1 MKPGYIFLALA
12 ILSSAATPAWSLQDE
27 RVVAAVKMAQEGNSD
42 SARAQIQSIIASLT
56 TNDPVYPEALYAAG
70 TIAPTAPDAQRYFRR
85 VALEYSFSPWADD
98 ALLRLAQIRY
108 VSHDPLGTVRAVE
121 RLRADYP
128 ASPLLPTATYWAA
141 RASVDLNDEEAAC
154 SWVTLGLSRT
164 GGDVE
169 TANQLR
175 YFSGRCAGGASG
187 DPQPPQGRQAT
198 PPAGPVYRVQVVA
211 VSSRTAA
218 DQVAAGLRN
227 MGYPVRIVEDAGL
240 YKVRAGEYRDRPAA
254 DEAVRAIRSRIGGV
268 PFVVVEE

>member
-1 MKPGYIFLALA
+1 MKPGCLFLALA
-12 ILSSAATPAWSLQDE
+12 ILSSAATPAWSQQDE

-56 TNDPVYPEALYAAG
+56 TNDPVYAEALYAAG

-85 VALEYSFSPWADD
+85 VALEFSFSPWADD

-128 ASPLLPTATYWAA
+128 VSPLLPTAAYWAA
-141 RASVDLNDEEAAC
+141 RASVDLNDEDAAC
-154 SWVTLGLSRT
+154 DWVTLGLSRT
-164 GGDVE
+164 GSDVE

-175 YFSGRCAGGASG
+175 YFSGRCGDGASAG
-187 DPQPPQGRQAT
+187 PQPSQGGQAA
-198 PPAGPVYRVQVVA
+198 PPPGPVYRVQVVA
-211 VSSRTAA
+211 VSSRAAA
-218 DQVAAGLRN
+218 DEVASGLRN
-227 MGYPVRIVEDAGL
+227 LGYPVRIVEDAGL
-240 YKVRAGEYRDRPAA
+240 YKVRAGEFRDRPAA

-268 PFVVVEE
+268 PFVVVEQ

>member
-12 ILSSAATPAWSLQDE
+12 LLSSAATNGWSQQDE

-42 SARAQIQSIIASLT
+42 SARARIQSIIASLA

-85 VALEYSFSPWADD
+85 VALEFSFSPWADD

-128 ASPLLPTATYWAA
+128 ASPLLPTAAYWAA
-141 RASVDLNDEEAAC
+141 RASVDLNDDDAAC
-154 SWVTLGLSRT
+154 NWVTLGLSRA
-164 GGDVE
+164 GSDVE

-175 YFSGRCAGGASG
+175 YFSGRCGGGLCHRLPSG
-187 DPQPPQGRQAT
+187 GQTTRLKLIFKCRRGLSNDGGGKAT
-198 PPAGPVYRVQVVA
+198 YQCGNPGCR
-211 VSSRTAA
+211 RT
-218 DQVAAGLRN
+218 L
-227 MGYPVRIVEDAGL
+227 
-240 YKVRAGEYRDRPAA
+240 
-254 DEAVRAIRSRIGGV
+254 
-268 PFVVVEE
+268 

>member
-1 MKPGYIFLALA
+1 MKLGYTFLALA
-12 ILSSAATPAWSLQDE
+12 ILSSAATTGWSQQDE
-27 RVVAAVKMAQEGNSD
+27 RVVAAVQMAQEGNSD
-42 SARAQIQSIIASLT
+42 SARARIQSILASLSA
-56 TNDPVYPEALYAAG
+56 NDPVYPEALYAAG
-70 TIAPTAPDAQRYFRR
+70 TIAPTATEAQRYFRR
-85 VALEYSFSPWADD
+85 VALEFSFSPWADD

-128 ASPLLPTATYWAA
+128 ASPLLPTAAYWAA
-141 RASVDLNDEEAAC
+141 RASVDLNDEDAAC

-175 YFSGRCAGGASG
+175 YFSGRCRDGVSG
-187 DPQPPQGRQAT
+187 DPQPSQGGQAA

-211 VSSRTAA
+211 VSSRAAA
-218 DQVAAGLRN
+218 DEVASGLRN
-227 MGYPVRIVEDAGL
+227 LGYPVTIVEDAGL
-240 YKVRAGEYRDRPAA
+240 YKVRAGEYRERTAA